1 MAQVARAGKGVAFP
15 PLGLKPYSFFCCV
28 GECPINM
35 NVGKIDYI
43 SPAL

>member
-15 PLGLKPYSFFCCV
+15 PLGLKPYSFFV

-35 NVGKIDYI
+35 NVGKIDSI